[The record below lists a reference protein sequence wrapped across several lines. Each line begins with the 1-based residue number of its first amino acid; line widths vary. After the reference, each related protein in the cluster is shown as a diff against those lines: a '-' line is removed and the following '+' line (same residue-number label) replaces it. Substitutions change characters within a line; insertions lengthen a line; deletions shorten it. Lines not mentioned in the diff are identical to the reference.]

1 MRSNNFDLKHSTS
14 MCQEVEAGQTIKKI
28 RPHYKQRTRPL
39 IIQSVTFEDRE
50 SRYIDMFEM
59 PKNRFPAL
67 P

>member
-1 MRSNNFDLKHSTS
+1 MMNHIEDNKPFE
-14 MCQEVEAGQTIKKI
+14 CE
-28 RPHYKQRTRPL
+28 RTRPL